1 MTQYAAWS
9 SLGGPAQQYHRAT
22 AIHRPQ
28 AQLQLE
34 LGGPAQEYHRATAI
48 HRPQAQLQLGAGPG
62 PKLAHMRRHGQMV
75 VKLVTAVAREGSL
88 KTARV
93 PERCSKTRNVQG
105 GSSSSF
111 GQNTQLRTVGC
122 IVATGQCA
130 PCPGSPR
137 PRARVPPL
145 YHAVPVLCPC
155 TLRCTA
161 TAHCVPLIPPTRRT
175 PRTVR

>member
-28 AQLQLE
+28 AQLQL
-34 LGGPAQEYHRATAI
+34 
-48 HRPQAQLQLGAGPG
+48 GASPG

-105 GSSSSF
+105 GSKF
-111 GQNTQLRTVGC
+111 KLRSEHTTANRRLYCGNRTMRTMPR
-122 IVATGQCA
+122 VASPA
-130 PCPGSPR
+130 SPR
-137 PRARVPPL
+137 APTVPRCACTVPVLIYAVPPL
-145 YHAVPVLCPC
+145 PTASRSSRPRGGPHGPC
-155 TLRCTA
+155 ANHNHNSKHKTHRSTA
-161 TAHCVPLIPPTRRT
+161 PELHQR
-175 PRTVR
+175 